1 MWTTSHAWLG
11 VISRTIEERA
21 EGSPDDSARSL
32 LSAAA
37 VRSTARRVLT
47 LALDRSLDDWTVDM
61 DRLPHTAEFVGKV
74 VRDRYPTLHPPFHAR
89 WRHFVFDG
97 RDLWGAIAAKRSW
110 EGTGGAAAVAARA
123 AFDLAITSVLLDAG
137 AGPEWGY
144 RDAAT
149 GLTAA
154 RSEGLALAS
163 LRWFERGGLSDDPRD
178 PLRADAAA
186 LCRLDARAVDEAFQS
201 GDGNLLQGASG
212 RAALLN
218 RLGSAMLSRPDLF
231 ALADLPRP
239 GGLFDVLS
247 ARASP
252 QGRLAAATILEVL
265 LEGLGSIW
273 PNRPVL
279 DGVPLGDCWPYP
291 ALRGER
297 PAQGFVPLHKLS
309 QWLAYSLIEPLE
321 NAGLTVVDVGAL
333 TGLAEYR
340 NGGLFVDMGVLVP
353 RDAAALSRTHSVSD
367 PFVVGWRSATVALLD
382 EIAPLVAAQL
392 GLAAEEFPLPRVLE
406 GGTWAAGRLIAREKR
421 AAAGPP
427 FQISSD
433 GTVF

>member
-1 MWTTSHAWLG
+1 
-11 VISRTIEERA
+11 
-21 EGSPDDSARSL
+21 
-32 LSAAA
+32 
-37 VRSTARRVLT
+37 
-47 LALDRSLDDWTVDM
+47 M
-61 DRLPHTAEFVGKV
+61 DRLPDTAEFVGKV

-97 RDLWGAIAAKRSW
+97 RDLWAAIATQRSW
-110 EGTGGAAAVAARA
+110 ESAAVAARA

-137 AGPEWGY
+137 AGPEWRY

-218 RLGSAMLSRPDLF
+218 RLGSAMLTRPDLF

-273 PNRPVL
+273 PGRPVL

-297 PAQGFVPLHKLS
+297 PADGFVPLHKLS

-353 RDAAALSRTHSVSD
+353 GDAAAFSRTYSVSD